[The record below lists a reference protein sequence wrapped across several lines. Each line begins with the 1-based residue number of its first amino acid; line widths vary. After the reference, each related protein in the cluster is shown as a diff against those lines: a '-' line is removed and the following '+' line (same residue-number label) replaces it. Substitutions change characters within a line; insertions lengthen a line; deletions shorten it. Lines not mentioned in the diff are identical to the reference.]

1 MELNVNQ
8 IVELTN
14 GSFGYVASF
23 NGKAT
28 LLVFKNYTN
37 VLKRYN
43 ENLEN
48 SNSAYNIEK
57 VYDGSPI
64 EDVSQIFRKSFV
76 PDGLELV
83 WERK

>member
-8 IVELTN
+8 IVELSN

-48 SNSAYNIEK
+48 SNPAYSINR

-64 EDVSQIFRKSFV
+64 EDVSQIFNKSFAT
-76 PDGLELV
+76 DGLEIV
-83 WERK
+83 WERE